1 MTQELKTIK
10 QYLEDDVPTL
20 GTTVEMKHSNDADQP
35 STTLVSWLR
44 SNLRAKFA
52 IGLALPLLLILAG
65 LSVIDYVR
73 AQRNLE
79 TQMALTAERLGE
91 VTLSSLRHGM
101 LVNDPSLVSEVLENV
116 VAMDDISSAQIINT
130 GGEAAFTDPKA
141 GTAAVQPPTD
151 VTCTVCHQHPV
162 SQRPR
167 SIQLSRQ
174 QGLLRVAAPIQN
186 DPACTACHGTGTTH
200 LGVLLLDVSLSEMR
214 GQLQQDLQMNLALS
228 GGGTLLVTLAAYVLS
243 NSLVVGKLERFR
255 TPLARFSQG
264 DFGARI
270 RTQAGPN
277 DEVNKL
283 ATAFNEMAEHF
294 ERSQHAKEARTHVRQ
309 RAIHEERDRIAREL
323 HDGVA
328 QLLGYVNTKA
338 TAARLKLQRGDAA
351 GAEELLR
358 QLETASKEVFTD
370 VRAAILGLKASN
382 RAGLVFPENL
392 RQYVER
398 FRELSGMPVTV
409 ELGRVPLPNRVPA
422 ETELQLL
429 RITQEA
435 LANSHKHSQATAAE
449 VAVDISPEF
458 VELRISDNGIGF
470 DPNET
475 KHNGRPHFGLST
487 MRERAEA
494 VNAEFALESQPGQGT
509 VVRVRAPLSRSNTL

>member
-1 MTQELKTIK
+1 MSHADE
-10 QYLEDDVPTL
+10 V
-20 GTTVEMKHSNDADQP
+20 DQP
-35 STTLVSWLR
+35 SGTLVSWLR

-65 LSVIDYVR
+65 LSIIDYVR
-73 AQRNLE
+73 ARRTLE
-79 TQMALTAERLGE
+79 TQMALTAERLGA

-101 LVNDPSLVSEVLENV
+101 LVNDPIMVSEVLENV
-116 VAMDDISSAQIINT
+116 VAMDDISNAQIINT
-130 GGEAAFTDPKA
+130 GGEAAFTGPAKD
-141 GTAAVQPPTD
+141 AAADQPPID
-151 VTCTVCHQHPV
+151 VSCTVCHQHPA
-162 SQRPR
+162 SQRPS
-167 SIQLSRQ
+167 SIQLSQQ
-174 QGLLRVAAPIQN
+174 QGLLRVAAPIRN
-186 DPACTACHGTGTTH
+186 DPGCMACHGTGATH
-200 LGVLLLDVSLSEMR
+200 LGVLLLDVSVSEMH
-214 GQLQQDLQMNLALS
+214 GQLQQDLQVNLALS

-243 NSLVVGKLERFR
+243 NSLVVGKLDRFR
-255 TPLARFSQG
+255 APLARFSQG

-270 RTQAGPN
+270 QTQSGPN
-277 DEVNKL
+277 DEVDRL
-283 ATAFNEMAEHF
+283 AKAFNEMAEHF

-309 RAIHEERDRIAREL
+309 HAIHEERDRIAREL

-338 TAARLKLQRGDAA
+338 TAARLKLQRGDVA

-358 QLETASKEVFTD
+358 QLETAAKEVFTD

-435 LANSHKHSQATAAE
+435 LANSHKHSHATAAQ
-449 VAVDISPEF
+449 VTVDISPEF

-470 DPNET
+470 DPDEP

-487 MRERAEA
+487 MRERADA
-494 VNAEFALESQPGQGT
+494 VNAEFSLESEPGQGT
-509 VVRVRAPLSRSNTL
+509 VVWVRAPLSRSNMP